1 MSRKPFDDAFKDLA
15 EQDAAALLTLI
26 GALPPGAT
34 VTPLPREVS
43 VQALLPD
50 QPYEVSVEGRKH
62 VVHFEAQT
70 YYDRELPYRI
80 VDYDVRLW
88 LKYRLPVYSYVL
100 VFVADGMPPNA
111 PESLAV
117 DAGWLSV
124 SARYRVVGLWQL
136 SAADALAMGSES
148 LLPFVPLMR
157 GGEEEL
163 RRSAEALQAVA
174 DEVRRRE
181 LALHFVM
188 VGSLRYPREDLFDIL
203 EEVKMLPIPHDL
215 IRRSEMYQYILDE
228 GRAEG
233 LQRGREEGREEGRQ
247 EGRQEAEQEAR
258 QVMLDLLR
266 RFAARRF
273 PGLTL
278 GAEVE
283 QIRDLEAIEQV
294 CLEMDEFADADALR
308 RRLSELAAAQPD
320 AEG

>member
-15 EQDAAALLTLI
+15 EQDAAALLALI

-50 QPYEVSVEGRKH
+50 QPYEISVEGRKH

-100 VFVADGMPPNA
+100 VFVPDGMPPA
-111 PESLAV
+111 MPDALAV

-124 SARYRVVGLWQL
+124 SARYKVVGLWQL
-136 SAADALAMGSES
+136 SAAAALALGSES

-163 RRSAEALQAVA
+163 RRSAEALQAVT

-188 VGSLRYPREDLFDIL
+188 VGSLRYAREDLFDIL

-215 IRRSEMYQYILDE
+215 IRRSEMYQYIL
-228 GRAEG
+228 
-233 LQRGREEGREEGRQ
+233 EEGRQ

-266 RFAARRF
+266 RFAERRF

-278 GAEVE
+278 DAEVE

-308 RRLSELAAAQPD
+308 RRLSELTAGQP
-320 AEG
+320 EQEN

>member
-15 EQDAAALLTLI
+15 EQDAAALLALI

-50 QPYEVSVEGRKH
+50 QPYEISVEGRKH

-100 VFVADGMPPNA
+100 VFVSDGMPPA
-111 PESLAV
+111 VSDALAV

-124 SARYRVVGLWQL
+124 SARYKVVGLWQL
-136 SAADALAMGSES
+136 SAAALALGSES

-163 RRSAEALQAVA
+163 RRSAEALQAVT

-188 VGSLRYPREDLFDIL
+188 VGSLRYAREDLFDIL

-215 IRRSEMYQYILDE
+215 IRRSEMYQYIL
-228 GRAEG
+228 
-233 LQRGREEGREEGRQ
+233 EEGRQ

-266 RFAARRF
+266 RFAERRF

-278 GAEVE
+278 DAEVE

-308 RRLSELAAAQPD
+308 RRLSELTAGQP
-320 AEG
+320 EQEN